1 MSTKTEKLSGQL
13 KNPFSTNL
21 NTYSALSNSYQ
32 NYSLGVESNVQ
43 ALRRRFP
50 QQSGKKLRE
59 LLEEMEGNLEMAI
72 GVLEEEYGREAVIIP
87 EKPCCKKIS
96 EEEQNRL
103 LKKAVAQL
111 YKKLRETEK
120 ESESLKESN

>member
-1 MSTKTEKLSGQL
+1 
-13 KNPFSTNL
+13 
-21 NTYSALSNSYQ
+21 
-32 NYSLGVESNVQ
+32 
-43 ALRRRFP
+43 
-50 QQSGKKLRE
+50 
-59 LLEEMEGNLEMAI
+59 MAI